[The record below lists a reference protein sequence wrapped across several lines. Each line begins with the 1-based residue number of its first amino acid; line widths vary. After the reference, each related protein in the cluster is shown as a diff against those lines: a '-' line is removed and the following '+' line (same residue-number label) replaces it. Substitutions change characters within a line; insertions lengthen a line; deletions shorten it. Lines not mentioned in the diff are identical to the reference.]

1 MAEIPGVF
9 SFSFCLRLSLDGWT
23 GGCCLLL
30 CVHAPLCLLFSSN
43 LWFTFQRLSFFPLQ
57 LFFCSTASSTGL
69 SFVSFSWPT
78 IIISFCV
85 LEPGAGYLQPTP
97 QGFNSSFPLAAAR
110 IHMLHQQQPL
120 VDFSTLTFLLQ
131 IFVFVLL
138 PAAPY
143 FPKYFPPSLLANNY

>member
-1 MAEIPGVF
+1 MWFKFALPSNRSVAVQTWTWIDMTRTEKPWPKFLGF
-9 SFSFCLRLSLDGWT
+9 FLSPFVSGYRWT
-23 GGCCLLL
+23 AGLEAAACCS
-30 CVHAPLCLLFSSN
+30 A
-43 LWFTFQRLSFFPLQ
+43 
-57 LFFCSTASSTGL
+57 STGL